1 MADAL
6 ATFAAGFAQRADSVH
21 IQCGR
26 TADLRRFRQVEEK
39 RRRSR
44 ATSAASHWC
53 SVSRRFESRFG
64 GGLPTLQ
71 HESVRSVD
79 SHDVRIAELFVAS

>member
-1 MADAL
+1 VLIPAATRGGTRGEEYVERMADAL

-44 ATSAASHWC
+44 ATSAASH
-53 SVSRRFESRFG
+53 
-64 GGLPTLQ
+64 
-71 HESVRSVD
+71 
-79 SHDVRIAELFVAS
+79 